1 VRPRPRPPARSRAFS
16 RSAAALV
23 QGRLV
28 FPPLPTA
35 LLFAALFVALRV
47 SVCAGLS
54 DAAYAT
60 GFAGGLLGYGKPRP
74 RSRPRARAHACARTR
89 ARPPFLR
96 SHAFLRAPAAAYD
109 SLHFAIHH
117 AHPLALERALG
128 PLAWPAAEAFRA
140 LQRRHLA
147 HHRVGTR
154 NFGVSSP
161 LWDVVLGTA
170 LSSAAELKLRC
181 DGDDSGDHRHAGCGG
196 VVDGEGDSEGGGED
210 GGECGAASDAASDAA
225 DSPDDAALDVT
236 GERHTPSL
244 GVLVPAARVR
254 HAVVAP

>member
-1 VRPRPRPPARSRAFS
+1 
-16 RSAAALV
+16 
-23 QGRLV
+23 
-28 FPPLPTA
+28 LPTA

-74 RSRPRARAHACARTR
+74 RSRPRARAHACAR

-170 LSSAAELKLRC
+170 LSSAAELKLRG

-196 VVDGEGDSEGGGED
+196 KVNGEGDSEGGGED

-225 DSPDDAALDVT
+225 DSPDDAALDVS